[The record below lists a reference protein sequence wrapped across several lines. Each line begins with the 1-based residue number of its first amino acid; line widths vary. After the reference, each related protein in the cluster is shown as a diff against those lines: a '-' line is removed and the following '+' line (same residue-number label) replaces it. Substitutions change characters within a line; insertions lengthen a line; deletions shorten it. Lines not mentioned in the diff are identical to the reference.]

1 MTTKDS
7 RLPKGDG
14 ESSSKDGY
22 AESNSYFYEDE
33 DDFGYDDSW
42 DHVYDDNEHENII
55 YKSRRRSSKKS
66 KRKGFFEDE

>member
-7 RLPKGDG
+7 RLPKSDG
-14 ESSSKDGY
+14 GSPREDGY
-22 AESNSYFYEDE
+22 TERNSYYYED
-33 DDFGYDDSW
+33 DSDYDDSW

>member
-7 RLPKGDG
+7 HLPKSDG
-14 ESSSKDGY
+14 GPSDKDGY
-22 AESNSYFYEDE
+22 AESNYYYED
-33 DDFGYDDSW
+33 DDGFGYDDSW